1 MKPLNSNTQAYS
13 NLKAAFIAMM
23 LVLFCHPVI
32 AAGGLDEAT
41 NWVDEIASW
50 AYTFL
55 GSAVVLYS
63 TYMVIMAL
71 LEKKT
76 WGMWASASLKRQ
88 LLAVSLQQSLTLG
101 LFGEAN
107 HARRRTR
114 SIRQL

>member
-55 GSAVVLYS
+55 GSAVFVYS
-63 TYMVIMAL
+63 IVMVIMAL

-76 WGMWASASLKRQ
+76 WGDVGISIAKAAAAGGIVA
-88 LLAVSLQQSLTLG
+88 AVTY
-101 LFGEAN
+101 AW
-107 HARRRTR
+107 
-114 SIRQL
+114 SIWGS